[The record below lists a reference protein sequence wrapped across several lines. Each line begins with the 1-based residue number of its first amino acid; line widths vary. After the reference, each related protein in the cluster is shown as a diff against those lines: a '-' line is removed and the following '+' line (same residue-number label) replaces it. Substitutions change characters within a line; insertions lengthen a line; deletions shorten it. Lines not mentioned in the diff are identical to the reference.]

1 MDVKVYEK
9 ETVAQPHGT
18 ENVYVPNVIDIIPE
32 IKEDELGG
40 EVITNAALLDKDE
53 DTTEQMCGLSTIWQR
68 GLDPLDLEDG
78 VRWSEALLEEI
89 NVVQLMEDLVNAVAE
104 ITPTVTVVFDTIV
117 TDNGQTVLKYTLKA
131 VA

>member
-9 ETVAQPHGT
+9 ETVVQPHGT

-32 IKEDELGG
+32 IKEDEFGG
-40 EVITNAALLDKDE
+40 EVVANAELLDEDKDVV
-53 DTTEQMCGLSTIWQR
+53 EQMCGLSTIWQR

-89 NVVQLMEDLVNAVAE
+89 NVVQLMEDLVNAVAM
-104 ITPTVTVVFDTIV
+104 ITPTVNVIFDTVV
-117 TDNGQTVLKYTLKA
+117 TDSGQTVLKYTLKA